1 VHHLE
6 QLLGAQHFAELST
19 KVVYAAIGTVT
30 ERAIRAAG
38 VERIVKAADTT
49 VDSILQTLTE
59 HYASGGAVLPA
70 GVKRG

>member
-1 VHHLE
+1 
-6 QLLGAQHFAELST
+6 
-19 KVVYAAIGTVT
+19 VYAAIGTVT